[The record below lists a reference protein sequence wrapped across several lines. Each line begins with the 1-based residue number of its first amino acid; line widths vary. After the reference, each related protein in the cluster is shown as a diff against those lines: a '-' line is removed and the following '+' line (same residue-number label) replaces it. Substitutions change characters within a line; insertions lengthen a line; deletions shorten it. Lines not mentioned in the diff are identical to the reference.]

1 VSEIRQDPTTE
12 EWVIVARER
21 AKRPNEFTHQQTKR
35 ELPDFSSSCPFCPG
49 NESMTPPQTLLYQ
62 KQDGNGWQV
71 RAFANKFAALS
82 PDSRITR
89 DIEEGFFTKMKGV
102 GVHEVIVETPLHN
115 RSLALMGEDEVL
127 KVLNA
132 YHERYNKLSGQP
144 FAKLIII
151 FKNHGI
157 MAGTSLEHS
166 HSQLVVT
173 PVVPK
178 HIRLRHEVAIRYY
191 DRTGRCLYSDLAEH
205 ELKSG
210 KRIVMDTEKFIVFH
224 PFASQRPFEIWILPK
239 KRQASFGTVSDKD
252 LENLAYVL
260 RINLIKLYQG
270 LNDPDF
276 NYVIDTAPVGDENE
290 PYYMWHMRIIP
301 RLTEVAGFEIGSG
314 IYINTAVPEETA
326 RFIRD
331 LDIEQG
337 AKSLVRENDYA
348 TLQD

>member
-1 VSEIRQDPTTE
+1 MSEIRQDPTTE

-21 AKRPNEFTHQQTKR
+21 VKRPNDFVRQQPKR
-35 ELPDFSSSCPFCPG
+35 ELPDFFSSCPFCPG
-49 NESMTPPQTLLYQ
+49 NESMTPHQTLLYQ

-82 PDSRITR
+82 PGGRTKR
-89 DIEEGFFTKMKGV
+89 GVKEGFFTEMRGV

-115 RSLALMGEDEVL
+115 RSLALMGEDEIL

-132 YHERYNKLSGQP
+132 YHERYNKLSQQP
-144 FAKLIII
+144 FAKLVII
-151 FKNHGI
+151 FKNHGPA
-157 MAGTSLEHS
+157 AGTSLEHS

-178 HIRLRHEVAIRYY
+178 HIRLRHEVAIHYY
-191 DRTGRCLYSDLAEH
+191 DRNGRCLYSDLAMH

-210 KRIVMDTEKFIVFH
+210 KRIVMDTEKFVAFH
-224 PFASQRPFEIWILPK
+224 PFASQRPFETWILPK
-239 KRQASFGTVSDKD
+239 KHQASFGSVSDED
-252 LENLAYVL
+252 LGNLSHVL
-260 RINLIKLYQG
+260 RINLVKLYRG

-326 RFIRD
+326 QFMRD

-337 AKSLVRENDYA
+337 SKSFVKENGYA
-348 TLQD
+348 AL